1 MEKAIQE
8 YSLTDLM
15 ARIEEIFNENPG
27 PIQGFNAVVQYDVYD
42 QMPSTY
48 QHYFHDGTLTIKEG
62 VQVAPNV
69 TMSLNYDTFKKFVL
83 CKMSGTMALLTGK
96 VKVKGDVST
105 GLKIESI
112 LKKYN
117 LKEPL

>member
-1 MEKAIQE
+1 
-8 YSLTDLM
+8 
-15 ARIEEIFNENPG
+15 
-27 PIQGFNAVVQYDVYD
+27 
-42 QMPSTY
+42 
-48 QHYFHDGTLTIKEG
+48 
-62 VQVAPNV
+62 
-69 TMSLNYDTFKKFVL
+69 MSLNYDTFKKFVL
-83 CKMSGTMALLTGK
+83 CKISGTMALLTGK